1 MSSGVNGTFIP
12 PWVAMG
18 YDLPP
23 VGATMAGPIVCAI
36 VYFLVAIANFVF
48 MRRSTYRPAMGMAVA
63 CVCE

>member
-12 PWVAMG
+12 PWMAIG

-36 VYFLVAIANFVF
+36 VYFLVVIPNLQL
-48 MRRSTYRPAMGMAVA
+48 T
-63 CVCE
+63 